1 MLFRSNLGLRLVKTP
16 KVLLGDT
23 GLLCHLLGLDAAR
36 LQADDLMTGAALEC
50 FVAGELTK
58 QVSWS
63 ETRPGLF
70 HYRTHT
76 QHEVDFVLED
86 GRGRLVGI
94 EVKKTAS
101 PASNDFMG
109 LRHLAEQTGKRF
121 LRGILL
127 YTGASSVAFE
137 SKLHAV
143 PVSSLW
149 QLEAELAES

>member
-1 MLFRSNLGLRLVKTP
+1 MRNLKHRLSP
-16 KVLLGDT
+16 KEVASPADRADLVVFHDRQHKRPFVVIECKLLWNV
-23 GLLCHLLGLDAAR
+23 C
-36 LQADDLMTGAALEC
+36 
-50 FVAGELTK
+50 ELTK

-70 HYRTHT
+70 HYRTHA
-76 QHEVDFVLED
+76 QQEVDFVLED

-101 PASNDFMG
+101 PASSDFKG

-137 SKLHAV
+137 SNLHAV

-149 QLEAELAES
+149 QLQATLAKP